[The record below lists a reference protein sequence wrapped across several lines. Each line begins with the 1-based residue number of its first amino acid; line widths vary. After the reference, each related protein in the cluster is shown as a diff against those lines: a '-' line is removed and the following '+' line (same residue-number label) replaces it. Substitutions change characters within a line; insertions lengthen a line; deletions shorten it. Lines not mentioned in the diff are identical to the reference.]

1 MPGCGEHVGLHSIK
15 ALDEMGCKVFLCAS
29 AYPEK
34 EETIKRI
41 GIDIEDSIDGFVKAI
56 GRNEIL
62 PFLGAYQR
70 MVYTY
75 SFFKK
80 LIKEHKLDFVFVTG
94 GSTLI
99 PKSMADKTIVYVHYP
114 VDLEVTHQRYL
125 NNKMKK
131 IYIKPWL
138 FISNNVDYIK
148 RSTIITNS
156 NYTRDAIKAAW
167 GIDATVIFPPC
178 PQYSFPFADQVK
190 KNIVCSLGRFT
201 PEKNYETILQI
212 AQRQSNIQFELIG
225 SITPDKLS
233 YLEKLRNNAPRNVI
247 FHVNASIEEKIEVL
261 KRSKVML
268 HSFVGEHFGIA
279 LIEAMSAGLIPVTHD
294 SGAAKADGLVPS
306 KYRYNDI
313 DEAVAS
319 ITDAFSSWNIDEAQ
333 RLREYAMR
341 FSAES
346 FRANIKSF
354 ISNWIKSNYLS

>member
-1 MPGCGEHVGLHSIK
+1 
-15 ALDEMGCKVFLCAS
+15 MGCKVFLCAS
-29 AYPEK
+29 AYPKK

-80 LIKEHKLDFVFVTG
+80 LIKEYKLDFVFVTG

-99 PKSMADKTIVYVHYP
+99 PKTMADKTIVYVHYP
-114 VDLEVTHQRYL
+114 IDLELMHQRYL

-138 FISNNVDYIK
+138 FISNNLDYIK

-167 GIDATVIFPPC
+167 GIDAKVIFPPC
-178 PQYSFPFADQVK
+178 PQYSFPLSDQVK
-190 KNIVCSLGRFT
+190 KNVVCSLGRFT
-201 PEKNYETILQI
+201 PEKNYEMVLQI
-212 AQRQSNIQFELIG
+212 ARRQPNVQFELIG

-233 YLEKLRNNAPRNVI
+233 YLEKLRNTAPKNIV
-247 FHVNASIEEKIEVL
+247 FHVNASIKEKIEVL

-268 HSFVGEHFGIA
+268 HSFIGEHFGIA

-306 KYRYNDI
+306 NFRYTDI

-319 ITDAFSSWNIDEAQ
+319 INDAFSSWNIDEAQ
-333 RLREYAMR
+333 RLREYAMK

-346 FRANIKSF
+346 FRENIRSF
-354 ISNWIKSNYLS
+354 ISNWIKSNQRS

>member
-1 MPGCGEHVGLHSIK
+1 
-15 ALDEMGCKVFLCAS
+15 MGCKVFLCAS
-29 AYPEK
+29 AYPKK

-41 GIDIEDSIDGFVKAI
+41 GIDVEDSIDGFVKAI

-212 AQRQSNIQFELIG
+212 AQRQSNTQFELIG

-268 HSFVGEHFGIA
+268 HSFMGEHFGIA

-354 ISNWIKSNYLS
+354 ISDWIKSITYPREY

>member
-1 MPGCGEHVGLHSIK
+1 
-15 ALDEMGCKVFLCAS
+15 MGCKVFLCAS
-29 AYPEK
+29 AYPKK

-56 GRNEIL
+56 SRNEIL

-80 LIKEHKLDFVFVTG
+80 LIKEHKLDFVLVTG

-114 VDLEVTHQRYL
+114 IDLEVMHQRYL

-138 FISNNVDYIK
+138 FISNNLDYIK

-156 NYTRDAIKAAW
+156 NYTRDAIKTAW

-178 PQYSFPFADQVK
+178 PQYSFPLADQVK
-190 KNIVCSLGRFT
+190 KNVVCALGRFT
-201 PEKNYETILQI
+201 PEKNYEMILQI
-212 AQRQSNIQFELIG
+212 AQRQSNTQFELIG
-225 SITPDKLS
+225 SITSDKVS

-268 HSFVGEHFGIA
+268 HSFIGEHFGIA
-279 LIEAMSAGLIPVTHD
+279 LVEAMSAGLIPVTHD
-294 SGAAKADGLVPS
+294 SGAAKADGLVPR
-306 KYRYNDI
+306 KFRYNDI

-319 ITDAFSSWNIDEAQ
+319 ITNAFSSWNIDEAQ
-333 RLREYAMR
+333 RLREYAMK

-354 ISNWIKSNYLS
+354 ISNWINQTTPPREH

>member
-1 MPGCGEHVGLHSIK
+1 
-15 ALDEMGCKVFLCAS
+15 
-29 AYPEK
+29 
-34 EETIKRI
+34 
-41 GIDIEDSIDGFVKAI
+41 
-56 GRNEIL
+56 
-62 PFLGAYQR
+62 LGAYQR

-80 LIKEHKLDFVFVTG
+80 LIKEHKLDFVLVTG

-114 VDLEVTHQRYL
+114 IDLEVMHQRYL

-138 FISNNVDYIK
+138 FISNNLDYIK
-148 RSTIITNS
+148 RSTVITNS
-156 NYTRDAIKAAW
+156 NYTRDAIKTAW

-178 PQYSFPFADQVK
+178 PQYSFPLADQVK
-190 KNIVCSLGRFT
+190 KNVVCALGRFT
-201 PEKNYETILQI
+201 PEKNYEMILQI
-212 AQRQSNIQFELIG
+212 AQRQSNTQFELIG
-225 SITPDKLS
+225 SITSDKVS

-268 HSFVGEHFGIA
+268 HSFIGEHFGIA
-279 LIEAMSAGLIPVTHD
+279 LVEAMSAGLIPVTHD
-294 SGAAKADGLVPS
+294 SGAAKADGLVPR
-306 KYRYNDI
+306 KFRYNDI

-319 ITDAFSSWNIDEAQ
+319 ITNAFSSWNIDEAQ
-333 RLREYAMR
+333 RLREYAMK

-354 ISNWIKSNYLS
+354 ISNWIKSNYPS

>member
-1 MPGCGEHVGLHSIK
+1 
-15 ALDEMGCKVFLCAS
+15 MGCKVFLCAS
-29 AYPEK
+29 AYPKK

-178 PQYSFPFADQVK
+178 PQYSFPFTDQVK

-212 AQRQSNIQFELIG
+212 AQRQSNTQFELVG

>member
-1 MPGCGEHVGLHSIK
+1 
-15 ALDEMGCKVFLCAS
+15 MGCKVFLCAS
-29 AYPEK
+29 AYPKK

-178 PQYSFPFADQVK
+178 PQYSFPFDQVK

-201 PEKNYETILQI
+201 PEKNYETVLQI
-212 AQRQSNIQFELIG
+212 AQRQSNTQFELIG

-268 HSFVGEHFGIA
+268 HSFIGEHFGIA

-354 ISNWIKSNYLS
+354 ISNWIKSNYLP

>member
-1 MPGCGEHVGLHSIK
+1 
-15 ALDEMGCKVFLCAS
+15 MGCKVFLCAS
-29 AYPEK
+29 AYPKK

-80 LIKEHKLDFVFVTG
+80 LIKEHKLDFVLVTG

-114 VDLEVTHQRYL
+114 VDLEVMHQRYL

-138 FISNNVDYIK
+138 FISNNLDYIK

-156 NYTRDAIKAAW
+156 NYTRDAIKTAW

-178 PQYSFPFADQVK
+178 PQYSFPLADQVK
-190 KNIVCSLGRFT
+190 KNVVCSLGRFT
-201 PEKNYETILQI
+201 PEKNYEMILQI
-212 AQRQSNIQFELIG
+212 AQRQSNTQFELIG

-268 HSFVGEHFGIA
+268 HSFIGEHFGIA
-279 LIEAMSAGLIPVTHD
+279 LIEAMSAGLI
-294 SGAAKADGLVPS
+294 
-306 KYRYNDI
+306 
-313 DEAVAS
+313 
-319 ITDAFSSWNIDEAQ
+319 
-333 RLREYAMR
+333 
-341 FSAES
+341 
-346 FRANIKSF
+346 
-354 ISNWIKSNYLS
+354 

>member
-1 MPGCGEHVGLHSIK
+1 
-15 ALDEMGCKVFLCAS
+15 MGCKVFLCAS
-29 AYPEK
+29 AYPKK

-80 LIKEHKLDFVFVTG
+80 LINEHKLDFVFVTG

-212 AQRQSNIQFELIG
+212 AQRQSNTQFELIG

-268 HSFVGEHFGIA
+268 HSFIGEHFGIA

-294 SGAAKADGLVPS
+294 SGAAKADGLVPR

-354 ISNWIKSNYLS
+354 ISNWIKSNYLP

>member
-1 MPGCGEHVGLHSIK
+1 
-15 ALDEMGCKVFLCAS
+15 MGCKVFLCAS
-29 AYPEK
+29 AYPKK

-80 LIKEHKLDFVFVTG
+80 LIKEHKLDFVLVTG

-114 VDLEVTHQRYL
+114 VDLEVMHQRYL

-138 FISNNVDYIK
+138 FISNNLDYIK

-156 NYTRDAIKAAW
+156 NYTRDAIKTAW

-178 PQYSFPFADQVK
+178 PQYYFPLEDQVK
-190 KNIVCSLGRFT
+190 KNVVCSLGRFT
-201 PEKNYETILQI
+201 PEKNYEMILQIAQI
-212 AQRQSNIQFELIG
+212 AQRQSNTQFELIG

-268 HSFVGEHFGIA
+268 HSFIGEHFGIA

-294 SGAAKADGLVPS
+294 SGAAKADGLVPR
-306 KYRYNDI
+306 KFRYNDI

-333 RLREYAMR
+333 RLREYATR

-354 ISNWIKSNYLS
+354 ISNWIKLNYPP

>member
-1 MPGCGEHVGLHSIK
+1 
-15 ALDEMGCKVFLCAS
+15 MGCKVFLCAS
-29 AYPEK
+29 AYPKK

-56 GRNEIL
+56 SRNEIL

-80 LIKEHKLDFVFVTG
+80 LIKEHKLDFVLVTG

-114 VDLEVTHQRYL
+114 IDLEVMHQRYL

-138 FISNNVDYIK
+138 FISNNLDYIK

-156 NYTRDAIKAAW
+156 NYTRDAIKTAW

-178 PQYSFPFADQVK
+178 PQYSFPLADQVK
-190 KNIVCSLGRFT
+190 KNVVCSLGRFT
-201 PEKNYETILQI
+201 PEKNYEMILQI
-212 AQRQSNIQFELIG
+212 AQRQSNTQFELIG

-233 YLEKLRNNAPRNVI
+233 YLEKLRNSAPRNVI

-268 HSFVGEHFGIA
+268 HSFIGEHFGIG

-294 SGAAKADGLVPS
+294 SGAAKADGLVPR
-306 KYRYNDI
+306 KFRYNDI

-354 ISNWIKSNYLS
+354 ISNWIKSNAYPREY